1 MKPKENKTSCG
12 KWGTK
17 IMDNLCSAKIVLK
30 KKKDEVNIL
39 SYKQI
44 LKEHFCYLNNIKI
57 YEMLFHNENDP

>member
-1 MKPKENKTSCG
+1 MWKVGDKNNCQS
-12 KWGTK
+12 
-17 IMDNLCSAKIVLK
+17 MLCQDSLK

>member
-1 MKPKENKTSCG
+1 M
-12 KWGTK
+12 
-17 IMDNLCSAKIVLK
+17 LCQDSLKK

-57 YEMLFHNENDP
+57 YERLFHNENDP